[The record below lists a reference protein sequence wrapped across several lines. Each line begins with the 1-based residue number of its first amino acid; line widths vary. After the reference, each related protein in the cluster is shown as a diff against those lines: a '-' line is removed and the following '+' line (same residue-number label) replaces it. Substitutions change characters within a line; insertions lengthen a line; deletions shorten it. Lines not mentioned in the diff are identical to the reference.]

1 MFFSYLDNFNIY
13 SFLTSSFFVNSF
25 FFSDSIVKLSF
36 IDLLFLIE
44 TSKINYNRELYDL
57 FFWDALLS
65 FNLLFVN
72 NNIFF
77 YTNFQ
82 DITVIISYYSPELI
96 LVFLDYAKNFV
107 EKTSFSNY
115 SYIIYDLFSDKL
127 FVTTSQLVSYFF
139 MAFLYIW
146 IIIVLFNIFRSF
158 NFFNYSFFYI
168 NMIYYNTFF
177 VSKENRFQLDA
188 FLLVFFFFIFYWT
201 MMILTFDS
209 DKEEMIES
217 FNSLIFGL
225 FCFLITFLFIKYS
238 THYFSFLE
246 ASIEEGRSVLF
257 ILKQFFRDFINTFS
271 LFLRFF
277 VLLFRLNVYDTL
289 DDFYDSYYIF
299 LCDFDD
305 DEYMSELFFS
315 GYSIWFYDNDNE
327 DDSSYSSEDESDSV
341 LDLFYMYFISWA
353 KLYLFIFFIAEEFLR
368 LILAFFIS
376 YLIIFDIHAVNSS
389 YVEDT
394 FFSRKRL
401 SFNNKLV
408 NNL

>member
-13 SFLTSSFFVNSF
+13 SFLSSSFFINTF
-25 FFSDSIVKLSF
+25 FFSDSLVKFSF
-36 IDLLFLIE
+36 MDLLFLIE

-65 FNLLFVN
+65 FNLFFIN
-72 NNIFF
+72 NNVFF

-82 DITVIISYYSPELI
+82 DITILTSYYSPELI
-96 LVFLDYAKNFV
+96 IVFLDYTKNFI
-107 EKTSFSNY
+107 EKISFSNS
-115 SYIIYDLFSDKL
+115 SYVIYDLFSDKL
-127 FVTTSQLVSYFF
+127 FITTSQLVSYFF
-139 MAFLYIW
+139 MTFFYVWVIT
-146 IIIVLFNIFRSF
+146 ILFNIFKSF
-158 NFFNYSFFYI
+158 NFFKYSFFYM
-168 NMIYYNTFF
+168 NMIYYNAFF
-177 VSKENRFQLDA
+177 VSKENRFQLDS
-188 FLLVFFFFIFYWT
+188 FLLIFFFFIFYWT

-217 FNSLIFGL
+217 FNSLIFVL
-225 FCFLITFLFIKYS
+225 FCFLISYLFIKYS

-327 DDSSYSSEDESDSV
+327 DDSNYSSEDESDSV
-341 LDLFYMYFISWA
+341 LDLFYLYFLSWA

-394 FFSRKRL
+394 FFTKKRL
-401 SFNNKLV
+401 IFKNNEV